1 MIAAVKT
8 RVKKFFAALALL
20 SFEFIIVT
28 IIFFAALILFLAMA
42 KMIFLEDKRDFDQNA
57 FDFLAGFVSKGA
69 TDFMLF
75 FTYLGTH
82 TFLIPANLALI
93 GYFLFIRKHKWY
105 SIKIPVI
112 AISSVLLMYIL
123 KFIFSRP
130 RPLIPLLK
138 EAQGFSFPSG
148 HALNSVAFY
157 GLLIYLVWQNIKQ
170 PVWRWIATC
179 ALLLVI
185 LIIGTSRI
193 YLRVHYAS
201 DVLAGFAMGFMWLML
216 SILMLKRIENY
227 SRKEIEPVIEQ
238 SEDDPV
244 KA

>member
-1 MIAAVKT
+1 M
-8 RVKKFFAALALL
+8 
-20 SFEFIIVT
+20 
-28 IIFFAALILFLAMA
+28 
-42 KMIFLEDKRDFDQNA
+42 
-57 FDFLAGFVSKGA
+57 
-69 TDFMLF
+69 
-75 FTYLGTH
+75 
-82 TFLIPANLALI
+82 
-93 GYFLFIRKHKWY
+93 
-105 SIKIPVI
+105 
-112 AISSVLLMYIL
+112 
-123 KFIFSRP
+123 
-130 RPLIPLLK
+130 IPLLK

-157 GLLIYLVWQNIKQ
+157 GLLIYLAWQNIRNPIWK
-170 PVWRWIATC
+170 WFATC

-185 LIIGTSRI
+185 LLIGMSRV

>member
-20 SFEFIIVT
+20 SFEFIVVSV
-28 IIFFAALILFLAMA
+28 IFFAALLVFLAMA
-42 KMIFLEDKRDFDQNA
+42 KMIFLENKKEFDQRA
-57 FDFLAGFVSKGA
+57 FNFLEGFISNGT

-82 TFLIPANLALI
+82 TFLIPANLVLI
-93 GYFLFIRKHKWY
+93 CYFLFIRKHRWY

-112 AISSVLLMYIL
+112 AVSSVLLMYVL

-157 GLLIYLVWQNIKQ
+157 GLLIYLVWHNIRNQSIKL
-170 PVWRWIATC
+170 ILTC

-185 LIIGTSRI
+185 FFIGLSRV

-201 DVLAGFAMGFMWLML
+201 DVLAGFAMGFMWLMF
-216 SILMLKRIENY
+216 SILVLKRIELY
-227 SRKEIEPVIEQ
+227 SKKEIEPVIEQ
-238 SEDDPV
+238 SADDPV

>member
-8 RVKKFFAALALL
+8 RIKKIFASLALL
-20 SFEFIIVT
+20 SFEFIVVSV
-28 IIFFAALILFLAMA
+28 IFFAALLLFLAMA
-42 KMIFLEDKRDFDQNA
+42 KMIFLEDKKDFDQRA
-57 FDFLAGFVSKGA
+57 FDFLGGFISNAA

-82 TFLIPANLALI
+82 TFLIPANLVLI
-93 GYFLFIRKHKWY
+93 FYFLFIRKHRWY

-112 AISSVLLMYIL
+112 AVSSVLLMFML

-157 GLLIYLVWQNIKQ
+157 GLMIYLVWQNIKR
-170 PVWRWIATC
+170 PVLKWILVCTF
-179 ALLLVI
+179 LLVI
-185 LIIGTSRI
+185 LFIGLSRV

-201 DVLAGFAMGFMWLML
+201 DVLAGFAMGFMWLLL
-216 SILMLKRIENY
+216 SITVLKRIELY
-227 SRKEIEPVIEQ
+227 SKKEIEPVIEQ

-244 KA
+244 KE